1 MGSLLLINIEMKN
14 SMKIKKYIPAIMLGL
29 ILTACSL
36 DIEETDSLITEEGV
50 FNGVA
55 TPSAQ
60 VTTIY
65 NNLRGVIENQE
76 KLYAMTEVTT
86 DELVVPTRGTDWG
99 DNGVWRNLHVHT
111 WGPTH
116 RDVVNV
122 WNDMNG
128 GVLKCSEVLDP
139 LTTTATAL
147 DKAEAKFARAY
158 QMWIVFDFWRQVPFR
173 NPTDGPK
180 VLPTVLTPQEAY
192 DFIVQDLT
200 EAIADLPA
208 SNATA
213 TDKSR
218 PVKATARFFLA
229 KLKLNAKVYFGAYG
243 ANDLQDVIDLV
254 DDIEAEGYG
263 LVGNYFDIFKG
274 PTFTNT
280 DVIWSVG
287 ASTANRMWSGL
298 HYNQGHPGNTGGGW
312 NGFSSLAEFYDK
324 FEDGGTGDNNA
335 IGGGQ
340 EERRGYTH
348 TLASTT
354 DIVLG
359 GNGGFG
365 HGFQIGQMYGWRY
378 ENKDGV
384 VNSVLPVED
393 DNGVIIDEVG
403 QAVPLKNRTGAALI
417 FTKELPGL
425 IGNTEVTGM
434 RLLKYSP
441 SNGNQ
446 TAGVVMARFADA
458 HLMRAEA
465 LLRSG
470 QAGTALTEVN
480 ELRALRDNTPA
491 LAGPLT
497 EAELLDERGRELYT
511 EMWRRNDMIRFGVFN
526 AAREFKAATDD
537 HVNLFPIPG
546 NALLSNPNLVQ
557 NPGY

>member
-1 MGSLLLINIEMKN
+1 MGSLLLIKIEMKN
-14 SMKIKKYIPAIMLGL
+14 FMKIKKYIPAIVLGL
-29 ILTACSL
+29 IFTSCSL
-36 DIEETDSLITEEGV
+36 DIEETDSLITEEGI
-50 FNGVA
+50 FDGVDNP
-55 TPSAQ
+55 TAQ

-76 KLYAMTEVTT
+76 KLYAMTEVST

-128 GVLKCSEVLDP
+128 GVLKCTEVLDP

-147 DKAEAKFARAY
+147 DIAEAKFARAY
-158 QMWIVFDFWRQVPFR
+158 QMWIVFDFWRQVPFK
-173 NPTDGPK
+173 NPTDGPD
-180 VLPTVLTPQEAY
+180 VLPTVLTTQEAY
-192 DFIVQDLT
+192 DLIIQDLT
-200 EAIADLPA
+200 EAIVDLPA
-208 SNATA
+208 SNPTA

-229 KLKLNAKVYFGAYG
+229 KLKLNAKVYFGTYG
-243 ANDLQDVIDLV
+243 ASDLQDVIDLV

-263 LVGNYFDIFKG
+263 LVNNYFDIFKG

-287 ASTANRMWSGL
+287 ASTGNRMWSGL

-312 NGFSSLAEFYDK
+312 NGFSTLAEFYDK

-348 TLASTT
+348 TLAST
-354 DIVLG
+354 DAV
-359 GNGGFG
+359 NYGFG
-365 HGFQIGQMYGWRY
+365 FGFQIGQMYGIGDVDY
-378 ENKDGV
+378 DG
-384 VNSVLPVED
+384 PETTI
-393 DNGVIIDEVG
+393 GPR
-403 QAVPLKNRTGAALI
+403 PLRNRTGAPLI
-417 FTKELPGL
+417 FTKDLPGL

-441 SNGNQ
+441 VNGSF
-446 TAGVVMARFADA
+446 TSGVVMARFADA

-465 LLRSG
+465 MLRSG
-470 QAGTALTEVN
+470 DATGALAEVN
-480 ELRALRDNTPA
+480 ELRALRANTPA

-526 AAREFKAATDD
+526 AAREFKEATDD

-546 NALLSNPNLVQ
+546 NAILSNPNLVQ